1 VVFIKL
7 AAAAVMV
14 SLIPA
19 AAIAQANDSLTHGS
33 VQLNVK
39 VGETTQTEIL
49 EAFGSPNITSI
60 DGSGQEVWVFERH
73 STVSTSSSQGSY
85 GTLGLVGASKSKKKS
100 EVSTRQTTLIIK
112 FDEKK
117 IVSDEKS
124 CRSIFCFDFGYFYT
138 CT

>member
-1 VVFIKL
+1 MSKLPL
-7 AAAAVMV
+7 AAF
-14 SLIPA
+14 
-19 AAIAQANDSLTHGS
+19 AAIAALVPATAFAQANDTLTHGQ
-33 VQLNVK
+33 VQLTVK
-39 VGETTQTEIL
+39 VGETTQTQVL

-112 FDEKK
+112 FNEKK
-117 IVSDEKS
+117 IVSDFKS
-124 CRSIFCFDFGYFYT
+124 RSSSF
-138 CT
+138 